1 MNESKLYQYGAK
13 MDPSEYQDHLIKQQ
27 QKAMQDE
34 RFRHQPAAPTPTQP
48 IRLAMNLLDQR
59 INKLQDVCDRL
70 FTTLQQITSQSDE
83 KYPIEKVAR
92 EGNSDLNC
100 SLNKM
105 TDRLEE
111 ITVALQLQIDR
122 LEV

>member
-1 MNESKLYQYGAK
+1 MNAFYESFQ
-13 MDPSEYQDHLIKQQ
+13 KQVTEL
-27 QKAMQDE
+27 QKETMQNIRE
-34 RFRHQPAAPTPTQP
+34 KNSAPTQP

-70 FTTLQQITSQSDE
+70 FTTLQPITSQSDE
-83 KYPIEKVAR
+83 TYPIEKIAR

-105 TDRLEE
+105 SDRLEE

>member
-1 MNESKLYQYGAK
+1 MNKSKLYQYGAQ
-13 MDPSEYQDHLIKQQ
+13 MDPSEYQDHMIKQQ
-27 QKAMQDE
+27 QNAMQDE
-34 RFRHQPAAPTPTQP
+34 RFRHQPAPTPTQP

-70 FTTLQQITSQSDE
+70 AIGLQLITSNSDE
-83 KYPIEKVAR
+83 TYPIEKVAR

-100 SLNKM
+100 SLNRM
-105 TDRLEE
+105 AERLEE
-111 ITVALQLQIDR
+111 ITVALQLQNDR

>member
-1 MNESKLYQYGAK
+1 MNE
-13 MDPSEYQDHLIKQQ
+13 M
-27 QKAMQDE
+27 
-34 RFRHQPAAPTPTQP
+34 TPTSP

-70 FTTLQQITSQSDE
+70 FTALQPVTSNSDE
-83 KYPIEKVAR
+83 KYPIEKIAR

-105 TDRLEE
+105 SDRLEE
-111 ITVALQLQIDR
+111 IMVALQLQTDR
-122 LEV
+122 LEM

>member
-1 MNESKLYQYGAK
+1 MNESKLHQYGASIS
-13 MDPSEYQDHLIKQQ
+13 PQ
-27 QKAMQDE
+27 
-34 RFRHQPAAPTPTQP
+34 APNPTQP

-70 FTTLQQITSQSDE
+70 FTALQPITSQRDE
-83 KYPIEKVAR
+83 TYPTEKVAR
-92 EGNSDLNC
+92 EGNSDFNC

-105 TDRLEE
+105 ADRLEE
-111 ITVALQLQIDR
+111 ITVALQLQTDR

>member
-1 MNESKLYQYGAK
+1 MNELHQYGASIS
-13 MDPSEYQDHLIKQQ
+13 PQ
-27 QKAMQDE
+27 AT
-34 RFRHQPAAPTPTQP
+34 TPTQP

-59 INKLQDVCDRL
+59 INKLQDVCARL
-70 FTTLQQITSQSDE
+70 AIGLQPITTNSDE
-83 KYPIEKVAR
+83 TYPIEKIAR

-105 TDRLEE
+105 ADRLED

>member
-1 MNESKLYQYGAK
+1 MNSAQ
-13 MDPSEYQDHLIKQQ
+13 MDPSEYQDQMIKQQ
-27 QKAMQDE
+27 NSMQDTLNSPHA
-34 RFRHQPAAPTPTQP
+34 FVKNTAPTQP
-48 IRLAMNLLDQR
+48 IRLAMDLLAQR

-70 FTTLQQITSQSDE
+70 FTGLQQITSQSDK
-83 KYPIEKVAR
+83 KYPIEKIAR

-105 TDRLEE
+105 ADRLEE
-111 ITVALQLQIDR
+111 ITVALQLQTDR

>member
-1 MNESKLYQYGAK
+1 
-13 MDPSEYQDHLIKQQ
+13 MDPSEYQDHMIKQQ
-27 QKAMQDE
+27 QKAMQ
-34 RFRHQPAAPTPTQP
+34 PAPNPTQP

-70 FTTLQQITSQSDE
+70 FAALQPITSNSDE
-83 KYPIEKVAR
+83 KYPIENNAR

-105 TDRLEE
+105 SDRLEA

>member
-1 MNESKLYQYGAK
+1 MNAYEAIFKTQVTEL
-13 MDPSEYQDHLIKQQ
+13 
-27 QKAMQDE
+27 QKETMQNI
-34 RFRHQPAAPTPTQP
+34 QNKNSVPTKP

-70 FTTLQQITSQSDE
+70 EIGLQLITSNSDE

-105 TDRLEE
+105 ADRLEE
-111 ITVALQLQIDR
+111 ITVALQLQTDR

>member
-1 MNESKLYQYGAK
+1 MNESKLHQGAK
-13 MDPSEYQDHLIKQQ
+13 MMDPSEYQDQMIKQQ
-27 QKAMQDE
+27 YKAMQDE
-34 RFRHQPAAPTPTQP
+34 RFRLQNAPTPTAP

-70 FTTLQQITSQSDE
+70 FTALQQITSQSDE
-83 KYPIEKVAR
+83 KYPIEKIAR
-92 EGNSDLNC
+92 EGNSELNC

-105 TDRLEE
+105 ADRLEE
-111 ITVALQLQIDR
+111 ITVALQLQADR

>member
-1 MNESKLYQYGAK
+1 MNESKLHQYGAK
-13 MDPSEYQDHLIKQQ
+13 MDPSEYQDQ
-27 QKAMQDE
+27 
-34 RFRHQPAAPTPTQP
+34 TTQP

-59 INKLQDVCDRL
+59 INKLEEVCGRL
-70 FTTLQQITSQSDE
+70 FTALQPITSNSDE
-83 KYPIEKVAR
+83 KYPTEKLAR

-105 TDRLEE
+105 ADRLEA

>member
-1 MNESKLYQYGAK
+1 